1 MRLLSTTKIRKLNFM
16 TVTFTKRTFIH
27 ATDLNSHNRNT
38 GTRDKHKV
46 TWIFPKNSPFCKM
59 DTHSCVL
66 EHSLKRNKIKFLLEV
81 LSSHRG
87 FDSFDPR
94 WMSETLKATQL
105 PAKLPM
111 LTFIIPVEEALL
123 ANLWLL
129 HLEPVP
135 EQECIHRITIDQ

>member
-1 MRLLSTTKIRKLNFM
+1 
-16 TVTFTKRTFIH
+16 
-27 ATDLNSHNRNT
+27 
-38 GTRDKHKV
+38 
-46 TWIFPKNSPFCKM
+46 M

-66 EHSLKRNKIKFLLEV
+66 EYSLTKIKFLLEV

-87 FDSFDPR
+87 LDSFDPR

-105 PAKLPM
+105 PSKLPM

-129 HLEPVP
+129 HLEPLP
-135 EQECIHRITIDQ
+135 EHERIHRITVDQ